1 MNTTANEVL
10 LASLSPE
17 LQQALKGAAKALEP
31 VLEDIHSHYP
41 SSKDYASDYLRVL
54 SYKPREAKFLAVAML
69 YAGANPFGVAKAIDS
84 LNQRTAIHL
93 K

>member
-17 LQQALKGAAKALEP
+17 LKQAIVQLSDGLAP
-31 VLEDIHSHYP
+31 VLENIHSQP
-41 SSKDYASDYLRVL
+41 ATSKDYFADYARVL
-54 SYKPREAKFLAVAML
+54 SYNPRIVKVVAVAML
-69 YAGANPFGVAKAIDS
+69 HSGANPLGVAKAVES

>member
-1 MNTTANEVL
+1 MNITANEVL

-17 LQQALKGAAKALEP
+17 LKQALQGAAKALEP
-31 VLEDIHSHYP
+31 VLDDIHSQP
-41 SSKDYASDYLRVL
+41 ATSKDYFADYLRVL
-54 SYKPREAKFLAVAML
+54 SYKPREAKFVAIAML
-69 YAGANPFGVAKAIDS
+69 YAGANPLGVAKAVES